1 MSNISSNFKWAWQAH
16 FFEPQPCNFG
26 KLDIFLRCLNDI
38 STIFWKSLW
47 LQTCQKWQKPVCPG
61 NPGVHWL
68 HWSLKGVRF
77 YLREVAFKRIQYV
90 KMLAM
95 IYWILLSFQA
105 IKIWIS
111 QQFFNSK
118 VSDTE
123 LNWVASLTLNQ
134 IFFVW
139 ELYKQLIVKC

>member
-1 MSNISSNFKWAWQAH
+1 MPIWLNSNI
-16 FFEPQPCNFG
+16 
-26 KLDIFLRCLNDI
+26 CLNI
-38 STIFWKSLW
+38 ESVINLTLRITIGTIKKAKTKYICFVLPFWYK
-47 LQTCQKWQKPVCPG
+47 CQKPVCPG
-61 NPGVHWL
+61 NPWVHGL

-123 LNWVASLTLNQ
+123 LNWGVSLTLIK
-134 IFFVW
+134 IFVVW
-139 ELYKQLIVKC
+139 ELYKRLKVKC